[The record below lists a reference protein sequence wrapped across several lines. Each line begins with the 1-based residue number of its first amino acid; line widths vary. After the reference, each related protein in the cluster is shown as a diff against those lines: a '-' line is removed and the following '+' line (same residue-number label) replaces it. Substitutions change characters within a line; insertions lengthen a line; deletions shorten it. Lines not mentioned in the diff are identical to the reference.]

1 MNRGI
6 HQAGYEKAWKQEIEK
21 HEKDLLRANKRK
33 SKKTNHYRGS
43 SKPKRKKSKNV
54 AVKVEKQ
61 EKDSD
66 TLAEIDAISAEFVD
80 FVFVIWHHYL
90 FKIAH
95 LSLLLLLIG
104 L

>member
-1 MNRGI
+1 MVNRDKHKI
-6 HQAGYEKAWKQEIEK
+6 GYEKAWKEEIAK

-54 AVKVEKQ
+54 AVKVENQ

-66 TLAEIDAISAEFVD
+66 TLAESAAISAEFVD
-80 FVFVIWHHYL
+80 FVFVI
-90 FKIAH
+90 
-95 LSLLLLLIG
+95 
-104 L
+104 

>member
-1 MNRGI
+1 MTSAKQIVDAVMNRGE

-33 SKKTNHYRGS
+33 SKKTSHYGRGS
-43 SKPKRKKSKNV
+43 SKTKRKKSKNV
-54 AVKVEKQ
+54 TVKVEKQ

-80 FVFVIWHHYL
+80 FVFVI
-90 FKIAH
+90 
-95 LSLLLLLIG
+95 
-104 L
+104 